1 MTVTLSPRWVLVLLG
16 IAFATTVQA
25 QNLPPSPG
33 STAEYRAADAMF
45 RPEQAGKRL
54 EMMLA
59 ACQKKDAAGCYD
71 LGQRYQ
77 EDLQAVPG
85 MPPGATPTIFV
96 DQSLRLAKQWCAPDK
111 GIEDGCETYRVFLSN
126 FQFMRRGGDGILE
139 GGRVLAK
146 RCLAGKSRATDCS
159 DVEKLLVGVPSE
171 QSALAAWVDTQF
183 EAGCASGDR
192 DVCNRGFFRQWG
204 GITEEMAPRLLRLV
218 DASVT
223 GCNAG
228 APSVCFEPAALLAGH
243 ARPVKY
249 PLTADLFR
257 AACTLPPRPGEE
269 DVREAACKNE
279 ALVRAAIAKGK

>member
-1 MTVTLSPRWVLVLLG
+1 MISLSLRWVLAL
-16 IAFATTVQA
+16 IAISFAATAQA
-25 QNLPPSPG
+25 QSMPPLPG
-33 STAEYRAADAMF
+33 STAEYRAADGIF
-45 RPEQAGKRL
+45 HPELAGKRL

-71 LGQRYQ
+71 LAQRRT
-77 EDLQAVPG
+77 EALKAVPG
-85 MPPGATPTIFV
+85 MPPGATPETFV
-96 DQSLRLAKQWCAPDK
+96 EQSLQLAKQWCAPDK

-126 FQFMRRGGDGILE
+126 FQFMHSGGDRILE

-146 RCLAGKSRATDCS
+146 LCFSGKSRATDCS
-159 DVEKLLVGVPSE
+159 DVERLIAAAPAE
-171 QSALAAWVDTQF
+171 QSALAAWVDKEF

-204 GITEEMAPRLLRLV
+204 GITEELAPRLLRLV

-228 APSVCFEPAALLAGH
+228 AASVCFEAADFLVNH
-243 ARPVKY
+243 ASPDGY
-249 PLTADLFR
+249 PLAADLFR
-257 AACTLPPRPGEE
+257 AACNLPPRPGEE
-269 DVREAACKNE
+269 DVKEVACKNE

>member
-1 MTVTLSPRWVLVLLG
+1 MMSLLVRWALVLIGLWLP
-16 IAFATTVQA
+16 ATAHA
-25 QNLPPSPG
+25 QSLPPLPG

-71 LGQRYQ
+71 LGQRYE
-77 EDLQAVPG
+77 EDLKAVPG
-85 MPPGATPTIFV
+85 MPPGATVTMFV

-111 GIEDGCETYRVFLSN
+111 GNEDGCETYRVFLSN
-126 FQFMRRGGDGILE
+126 FQFMHRGGDRILE

-146 RCLAGKSRATDCS
+146 RCFAGKSRATDCS
-159 DVEKLLVGVPSE
+159 DVEKLLAGAPAE

-192 DVCNRGFFRQWG
+192 NVCNRGFFRQWG
-204 GITEEMAPRLLRLV
+204 GITEEMAQRLLRLV

-228 APSVCFEPAALLAGH
+228 APSVCFEAAAFLADR
-243 ARPVKY
+243 ARPEAY
-249 PLTADLFR
+249 PLIADLFR
-257 AACTLPPRPGEE
+257 AACKLPPRPGEE

-279 ALVRAAIAKGK
+279 GLVRAAIAKGK